1 MVRRVVESPL
11 GDITLVASDSALKG
25 LWIAGQTIELSGY
38 DALPPVGDNPVLRE
52 AESWLRA
59 YFEGKRPSVESL
71 PLEPDG
77 SDFRRLIGSLMLQ
90 IPYGET
96 ATYGELAAEAAR
108 LMGKDRMSAQAV
120 GGAVGANPISIIIP
134 CHRVM
139 GAGGRVTG
147 YAGGVHL
154 KLALLRH
161 EGVDTSGFI
170 MPK

>member
-1 MVRRVVESPL
+1 MVSRVVPSPL
-11 GDITLVASDSALKG
+11 GDITLVATDAALKG
-25 LWIAGQTIELSGY
+25 LWIAGQRVELSGY
-38 DALPPVGDNPVLRE
+38 DSLPPSGNNPVLRE
-52 AESWLRA
+52 AERWLKA

-71 PLEPDG
+71 PMEPEG
-77 SDFRRLIGSLMLQ
+77 SDFRRLIGSLMLR

-96 ATYGELAAEAAR
+96 VTYGELAAEAAR
-108 LMGKDRMSAQAV
+108 LMGKAKMSAQAV
-120 GGAVGANPISIIIP
+120 GGAVGSNPISIIIP

-147 YAGGVHL
+147 YAGGVYL
-154 KLALLRH
+154 KMQLLQH